1 VRLVGW
7 SWVYLG
13 VLIGIVGE
21 NSKGFIVEEQG
32 KDLVRIIGLDVR
44 REITTPIGT
53 SNLVLPRLY

>member
-1 VRLVGW
+1 M
-7 SWVYLG
+7 YLG